1 MPNIKQQATQSKHNT
16 MADEAPTLQQY
27 SKQLNVYDSTDT
39 HRGRLSI
46 NAADLFEISYKAG
59 LSAVLVKNLCYQDGN
74 EDTPHNVS
82 GEFYMINR
90 RVDLE
95 TVRATAAEGVLTS
108 AVESE
113 RTRAMTEEKKSSDS
127 LASEISSRTSA
138 VGSIATDL
146 AVEAAARISDVVSLQ
161 QLMANES
168 TARGAADAVHTS
180 SIALS
185 SFNLGLEA
193 KRADDEEKRLL
204 GLITTE
210 ASARVAQGI
219 DIMGDVVGYNGRAL
233 TAEAGLQT
241 ALNSEITARDLAVE
255 LAKASVSADLAVE
268 SSRAL
273 SAEATL
279 ASRIDQVLSNIT
291 PAAIDSFTEVVAA
304 LGASGV
310 GGLAGSIN
318 DEATRA
324 SAAEASLQAQ
334 ITALLA
340 AVLALQAPY

>member
-1 MPNIKQQATQSKHNT
+1 

-113 RTRAMTEEKKSSDS
+113 RTRAMTEEKKSSDG

-161 QLMANES
+161 QMN
-168 TARGAADAVHTS
+168 R
-180 SIALS
+180 
-185 SFNLGLEA
+185 
-193 KRADDEEKRLL
+193 
-204 GLITTE
+204 
-210 ASARVAQGI
+210 Q
-219 DIMGDVVGYNGRAL
+219 
-233 TAEAGLQT
+233 
-241 ALNSEITARDLAVE
+241 
-255 LAKASVSADLAVE
+255 
-268 SSRAL
+268 
-273 SAEATL
+273 
-279 ASRIDQVLSNIT
+279 
-291 PAAIDSFTEVVAA
+291 PAAPPMRFT
-304 LGASGV
+304 
-310 GGLAGSIN
+310 
-318 DEATRA
+318 
-324 SAAEASLQAQ
+324 
-334 ITALLA
+334 
-340 AVLALQAPY
+340 QAPSRYQASILDSRPSGQTTRKNAS